1 MQARSFLVFV
11 LLAVLALV
19 LPARAAFEENQS
31 GPRADAMGGAFT
43 AVADDVAAIDFNPA
57 GLFQVERAQ
66 FAGFGR
72 LLYGG
77 VGVGLHTAQAAACL
91 SVRRV
96 GTFGLRFQ
104 ETGFELES
112 QRSLKLAHGIRLAD
126 GLAVGYALNGYN
138 LSQGGGYGSGFAV
151 GVDVAVLG
159 QIYKMWSVG
168 FQAHNINGP
177 RIGSSD
183 LPQVLTFGLAFTPAP
198 GISSAID
205 ISKEPGLPTR
215 LSVGQE
221 FRIIQNYLTLR
232 AGVQTEPVRFAAGF
246 RTGLEHVHLDYVMQT
261 HPVLPLTHTLG
272 LAVEF

>member
-1 MQARSFLVFV
+1 LRARRHPLFV
-11 LLAVLALV
+11 LIALLAFA

-43 AVADDVAAIDFNPA
+43 AVADDVAAVDFNPA
-57 GLFQVERAQ
+57 GLFQVAGVQ
-66 FAGFGR
+66 FSGFGR

-77 VGVGLHTAQAAACL
+77 VGVGLHTAQASACL
-91 SVRRV
+91 GIGRA
-96 GTFGLRFQ
+96 GTIGLRFQ
-104 ETGFELES
+104 ETGYELES

-138 LSQGGGYGSGFAV
+138 LSQGGGYGSGYAV
-151 GVDVAVLG
+151 GVDLAVLG
-159 QIYKMWSVG
+159 QIYKIWSIG

-177 RIGSSD
+177 KIGSSD
-183 LPQVLTFGLAFTPAP
+183 LPQVLTLGLAFAPAP
-198 GISSAID
+198 GINSAVD
-205 ISKEPGLPTR
+205 ISKEPGQPTR